1 MRSGRDCR
9 RSVMRGISKCTDI
22 FRRIITESFNDLEFS
37 YTPPLTSPW
46 DPAQMAT
53 QAWDKTVS

>member
-1 MRSGRDCR
+1 
-9 RSVMRGISKCTDI
+9 MRGISKCTDI